1 MSEHEDVVK
10 ILADPKWDRGERIY
24 EWPED
29 EAEAYRELG
38 WAEGMAAAKKIRID
52 KFAEELLSSGWL
64 AKHDARVQADT
75 AEQAATIAE
84 NAFLI
89 HKVPSLGCGPFQIQ
103 QYVADESRAQ
113 IAANIRAKCIAPTP
127 GKTTESE
134 ASHE

>member
-64 AKHDARVQADT
+64 AAHDAEVAATALDEMAD
-75 AEQAATIAE
+75 AARIMYARAPFSVPSWPMKWLNRQAAEYRKTE
-84 NAFLI
+84 
-89 HKVPSLGCGPFQIQ
+89 P
-103 QYVADESRAQ
+103 E
-113 IAANIRAKCIAPTP
+113 
-127 GKTTESE
+127 GK
-134 ASHE
+134 